1 MNFLKEKF
9 MNFFSLNFM
18 NRVIHQQRYFFLAIP
33 LCLGLCMTV
42 FMPAHAQNNWPEKP
56 IRFIVPYTPGGG
68 TDAVTRHIAEKIT
81 QDTQWSF
88 LIDNKP
94 GAGGNIGLDLLAKAK
109 PDGLTLGMGQTS
121 NLAINPA
128 AMGKMPF
135 DASKD
140 FVPVALVAEVPMVM
154 VVRADSTWK
163 NLDDMIKAAR
173 AKPESVKQALAGT
186 GTVGHLAGEMLSKKA
201 NFKVLSV
208 PYKGAAPA
216 LTDLLGGQTDYMF
229 ATPQSVLG
237 MLQGGK
243 LKALAV
249 TSAQRLK
256 VLPSVPTVAEQ
267 GFKGFEAVDWKMV
280 VAPANTPLPILK
292 RLNAAA
298 EKALNTPAFSAQMAA
313 EGSTPLGGSL
323 EKIAAYLKSEQ
334 AEWGDL
340 IREAGIKFD

>member
-1 MNFLKEKF
+1 MTCIDLFLKHSVSQPARAMRFRWPLF
-9 MNFFSLNFM
+9 M
-18 NRVIHQQRYFFLAIP
+18 
-33 LCLGLCMTV
+33 CLSFCAALSGLV
-42 FMPAHAQNNWPEKP
+42 PAQAQSNWPDKP

-68 TDAVTRHIAEKIT
+68 TDTVTRHLAEKIT
-81 QDTQWSF
+81 QDTQWAF

-94 GAGGNIGLDLLAKAK
+94 GAGGNIGMDLVAKAK
-109 PDGLTLGMGQTS
+109 PDGLTIGMGQTS
-121 NLAINPA
+121 NLAINPV
-128 AMGKMPF
+128 AMAKLPF
-135 DASKD
+135 DAGKD

-154 VVRADSTWK
+154 VVRADSAWK

-173 AKPESVKQALAGT
+173 AKPEFIKQALAGT

-216 LTDLLGGQTDYMF
+216 ITDLLGGQTDYMF
-229 ATPQSVLG
+229 STPQSVLG

-249 TSAQRLK
+249 TSSQRLK
-256 VLPSVPTVAEQ
+256 VLPNVPTVAEQ

-280 VAPANTPLPILK
+280 VAPANTPLPILR

-298 EKALNTPAFSAQMAA
+298 EKALSSPGFSSQMAA
-313 EGSTPLGGSL
+313 EGSTPLGGGL

-334 AEWGDL
+334 TEWGDL